1 MSKAIDL
8 NLINTFIVVTECLSY
23 TKAADKL
30 GVTQPAISAS
40 IKRLERTTN
49 TKLFTKRG
57 RNIELTSTAQKWLP
71 QLQQALSVI
80 DSVITQPAPYNVY
93 CSNIYP
99 AQQSKLENVF
109 FHESTLSE
117 NHLFSLLYSNEADLL
132 LGDIESREASI
143 IVEDVCREPC
153 VVICRNGHP
162 RINEHISTE
171 MLSDEKHCVLASKW
185 SFDTEFEKHLGLI
198 VKSNNIDSI
207 ASNYLGIL
215 THVAQSDCIGVIP
228 LSLAKKWGKTFNI
241 KLFTSPFG
249 ACFIQYQIAYHQR
262 KVNCK
267 RHGAM
272 RA

>member
-1 MSKAIDL
+1 MAQESLRTPVDFPNNSLLEFKMSKAIDL

-57 RNIELTSTAQKWLP
+57 RNIELTSTAQKWMP

-99 AQQSKLENVF
+99 AQLSKLENVF

-162 RINEHISTE
+162 RIGDHISTE
-171 MLSDEKHCVLASKW
+171 MLSDEKHCVLA
-185 SFDTEFEKHLGLI
+185 
-198 VKSNNIDSI
+198 
-207 ASNYLGIL
+207 
-215 THVAQSDCIGVIP
+215 
-228 LSLAKKWGKTFNI
+228 
-241 KLFTSPFG
+241 
-249 ACFIQYQIAYHQR
+249 
-262 KVNCK
+262 
-267 RHGAM
+267 
-272 RA
+272 

>member
-1 MSKAIDL
+1 LEFKMSKAIDL

-162 RINEHISTE
+162 RIGDHISTE
-171 MLSDEKHCVLASKW
+171 MLS
-185 SFDTEFEKHLGLI
+185 
-198 VKSNNIDSI
+198 
-207 ASNYLGIL
+207 
-215 THVAQSDCIGVIP
+215 
-228 LSLAKKWGKTFNI
+228 
-241 KLFTSPFG
+241 
-249 ACFIQYQIAYHQR
+249 
-262 KVNCK
+262 
-267 RHGAM
+267 
-272 RA
+272 

>member
-162 RINEHISTE
+162 RIDDHISTE
-171 MLSDEKHCVLASKW
+171 MLSD
-185 SFDTEFEKHLGLI
+185 EKHLGLI

-241 KLFTSPFG
+241 KHFASPFG

-272 RA
+272 RALIKSKY